1 MMVVQSSKAKAMA
14 REMAVVEPQV
24 VAQEARKEVAAVR
37 GVAEENSS
45 NNITQPLHPWVAE
58 AGAEARGGGTD
69 TTTGTTL
76 TQGLGVGT
84 REDTDSK

>member
-1 MMVVQSSKAKAMA
+1 
-14 REMAVVEPQV
+14 MAVVEPQV
-24 VAQEARKEVAAVR
+24 VALEARKEVAAVR
-37 GVAEENSS
+37 GVAEENIS
-45 NNITQPLHPWVAE
+45 NNITQPLHPGVAE
-58 AGAEARGGGTD
+58 AGAGAEARGGGTE